1 MQIYLLLTDNCNLN
15 CKMCIRGRRSGTNI
29 DVTDLK
35 NMSWIDDL
43 TDHDIIVTG
52 GEPTLHK
59 DFKEIVDLLLTKAKT
74 VTVTTNGTINEY
86 LTDDFLRENLF
97 FQVSVDG
104 DVEKHNSIRGQ
115 GNYEKSLFTIKKLDE
130 MGAKYSV
137 ASVVSNKNKESMFV
151 LEKELR
157 KLTHIRYW
165 RISYEMPFGD
175 AETDDF
181 MSAEEWN
188 TFVDDIIREAQLKLK
203 VQKIFPFEVYERR
216 RDELELIYSQK
227 QRCNNCGSG
236 STKFYIYPDWTV
248 YSCTCLTDFPL
259 GNLKEKTIKEILLG
273 NEIKRFSEYEVHNPI
288 CLQCQYLKYCNGGC
302 IGMSYHY
309 YGKLGMGDK
318 RCPIINEKERS

>member
-15 CKMCIRGRRSGTNI
+15 CKMCIRGRQSGTNI

-35 NMSWIDDL
+35 KMSGINDL
-43 TDHDIIVTG
+43 TNHDIVVTG

-59 DFKEIVDLLLTKAKT
+59 DFKEIVALLLEKTRT
-74 VTVTTNGTINEY
+74 VTITTNGTINEY
-86 LTDDFLRENLF
+86 LTDDFLHDNLF
-97 FQVSVDG
+97 FQVSIDG
-104 DVEKHNSIRGQ
+104 DIERHNSIRGQ
-115 GNYEKSLFTIKKLDE
+115 GNYEKSLITIKKLDE

-137 ASVVSNKNKESMFV
+137 ASVVSYKNKESMFI

-157 KLTHIRYW
+157 KLKNIRYW

-175 AETDDF
+175 AESDDF

-188 TFVDDIIREAQLKLK
+188 VFVDKIIGEARLKLK
-203 VQKIFPFEVYERR
+203 IQKIFPFEVYERR
-216 RDELELIYSQK
+216 WDELDLIYSKK

-236 STKFYIYPDWTV
+236 SEKIYIYPDWTV
-248 YSCTCLTDFPL
+248 YSCTCLTDFSL
-259 GNLKEKTIKEILLG
+259 GNLKEKTIEEILLS
-273 NEIKRFSEYEVHNPI
+273 NEIKRFSEYEVQNPI
-288 CLQCQYLKYCNGGC
+288 CLQCRYLKYCNGGC

-318 RCPIINEKERS
+318 RCPIIKEKERS